1 MVLGIILIL
10 STKRRR
16 ILPFVGRYFLV
27 LVTKDTI
34 FKKCTV
40 NLIFNP
46 NQVEDLKK
54 QCSSLKTL
62 TERQEQVLSKKEKQI
77 QEQNEDIKDL
87 KRVQD
92 AIFNLSKNRNG
103 STSGAL

>member
-1 MVLGIILIL
+1 M
-10 STKRRR
+10 
-16 ILPFVGRYFLV
+16 
-27 LVTKDTI
+27 
-34 FKKCTV
+34 
-40 NLIFNP
+40 
-46 NQVEDLKK
+46 KK

-77 QEQNEDIKDL
+77 QEQNENIKDL
-87 KRVQD
+87 KSVQD

>member
-1 MVLGIILIL
+1 MLN
-10 STKRRR
+10 
-16 ILPFVGRYFLV
+16 
-27 LVTKDTI
+27 D
-34 FKKCTV
+34 
-40 NLIFNP
+40 LIFNL